1 MQESKNKTTVQWLQ
15 QTGALCLLQ
24 PIQRAVTRLETE
36 QSSHV
41 LTTNVKYSGEL
52 IKWGAY
58 KMLTKEVSTV
68 FTK

>member
-1 MQESKNKTTVQWLQ
+1 MKSKKEMQESKSKTIVQWLQ

-24 PIQRAVTRLETE
+24 PIQGAVTRLETK

-52 IKWGAY
+52 
-58 KMLTKEVSTV
+58 
-68 FTK
+68 